1 MLPTAPTS
9 PTTAAPAPRRAVLV
23 TGSARR
29 LGRAIA
35 LHLAAH
41 GWDVALH
48 HRGSAGDAQAT
59 AAELRALGAQV
70 ALLPAD
76 LADEAACRAL
86 LPAAVRALGAVDAVV
101 HSASLFEHDAAAS
114 FTVAALERHLR
125 VNTAPA
131 VLLGQALHDHLA
143 ATEGDTA
150 LPRRGALVNL
160 LDQKLFNPNPDH
172 LSYTLSK
179 AALQMAGTLL
189 AQALAPRVRVNAV
202 APGLTL
208 GSPDIDD
215 IRLAQLQAATPLKRG
230 VQPEDVAA
238 AVRLLLE
245 NPAVTGSTLIV
256 DAGSHLAPAARD
268 FAFQDTP

>member
-1 MLPTAPTS
+1 MLPTAPIA
-9 PTTAAPAPRRAVLV
+9 PPPGAPAPRRAVLV
-23 TGSARR
+23 TGAARR

-35 LHLAAH
+35 LHLAAQ

-48 HRGSAGDAQAT
+48 YRGSAADAQAT
-59 AAELRALGAQV
+59 AAALGALGARV

-86 LPAAVRALGAVDAVV
+86 VPAAVAALGALDAVV
-101 HSASLFEHDAAAS
+101 HSASLFEHDDAAS
-114 FTVAALERHLR
+114 FSVAALERHLR
-125 VNTAPA
+125 VNTVPA
-131 VLLGQALHDHLA
+131 VLLGQALHDHLRA
-143 ATEGDTA
+143 SGD
-150 LPRRGALVNL
+150 LRRGALVNL

-172 LSYTLSK
+172 FSYTLSK

-215 IRLAQLQAATPLKRG
+215 ARLAALQAATPLRRG

-268 FAFQDTP
+268 FAFQTE

>member
-1 MLPTAPTS
+1 MLPTTPSTDATP
-9 PTTAAPAPRRAVLV
+9 PRRAVLV
-23 TGSARR
+23 TGAARR

-48 HRGSAGDAQAT
+48 YRGSAGDAQET
-59 AAELRALGAQV
+59 AAALRRLGARV

-76 LADEAACRAL
+76 LADESACRAL
-86 LPAAVRALGAVDAVV
+86 LPAAVQALGALDAVV
-101 HSASLFEHDAAAS
+101 NSASLFEHDTAETFSTAS
-114 FTVAALERHLR
+114 LERHLR
-125 VNTAPA
+125 VNTTPA
-131 VLLGQALHDHLA
+131 VLLAQALHDHLRA
-143 ATEGDTA
+143 SGDT
-150 LPRRGALVNL
+150 RRGAVVNL

-208 GSPDIDD
+208 GSDDIDD
-215 IRLAQLQAATPLKRG
+215 TRLAALQAATPLQRG
-230 VQPEDVAA
+230 VQPQDVAA
-238 AVRLLLE
+238 AVRMLLD
-245 NPAVTGSTLIV
+245 NAAITGATLVV

-268 FAFQDTP
+268 FAFQNA